1 MAYIISLYT
10 YTIPILVI
18 SLKYFLHM
26 MTLSNTLLY
35 YMGQN
40 FPPIFYFYIMLIEN
54 KYVDAYLICNYC

>member
-1 MAYIISLYT
+1 
-10 YTIPILVI
+10 
-18 SLKYFLHM
+18 M